1 MINISEYLT
10 TQTLLPPFLPYPRFL
25 LELDLSQTA
34 KMTYVLLL
42 DRATLSQ
49 KNLWIDAKLYE
60 DVSKGLLP
68 EKRFQM
74 LADRYDKEQAELT
87 EKIEQYEREGRAE
100 HDQLDKIQDFIDE
113 VSKYAGITELNYK
126 ILHQLIDKILVSKAE
141 KVDGEYVQKIQ
152 IFYRFIGPLD
162 AIE

>member
-1 MINISEYLT
+1 MTFL
-10 TQTLLPPFLPYPRFL
+10 TLLLNGIQWADKAVENLDFLDVFAIDLFRFGY
-25 LELDLSQTA
+25 Q
-34 KMTYVLLL
+34 
-42 DRATLSQ
+42 
-49 KNLWIDAKLYE
+49 NL
-60 DVSKGLLP
+60 V
-68 EKRFQM
+68 
-74 LADRYDKEQAELT
+74 
-87 EKIEQYEREGRAE
+87 
-100 HDQLDKIQDFIDE
+100 DQLDKIQDFIDE